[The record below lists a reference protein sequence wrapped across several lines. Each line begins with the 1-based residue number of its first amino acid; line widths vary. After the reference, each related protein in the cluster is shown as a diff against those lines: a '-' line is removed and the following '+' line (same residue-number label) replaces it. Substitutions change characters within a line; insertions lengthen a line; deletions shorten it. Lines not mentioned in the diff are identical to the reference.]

1 MTDTLAERV
10 DRLRDRIARAGRDPE
25 TVTLVAVTKGF
36 GIDTVRGALG
46 AGLVELGEN
55 YAQDL
60 RAKADELDPP
70 QRAAVRWHFIG
81 RLQTNKVRLIASDV
95 ALWQSVDR
103 VELAE
108 QIAKHAP
115 DAAVLVQVNT
125 SGEAQ
130 KGGCTPDETGRL
142 VARCRELGLVVRGL
156 MCVGPAASA
165 DESRNAFRR
174 LTTLA
179 DGLDLRE
186 RSMGMSDDLDLALQ
200 EGSTMVRVGTALFGR
215 RPVSPGG
222 RK

>member
-10 DRLRDRIARAGRDPE
+10 DRLRERIAKAGRDPE
-25 TVTLVAVTKGF
+25 AVTLVAVTKGF
-36 GIDTVRGALG
+36 GIDTVRSALG

-60 RAKADELDPP
+60 RAKADELDAP

-142 VARCRELGLVVRGL
+142 VARCRDLGLVVRGL

-165 DESRNAFRR
+165 DQSRHAFRR

-186 RSMGMSDDLDLALQ
+186 RSMGMSDDLDIALR